1 MQITAALVKELRE
14 RTGAG
19 MMDCK
24 KALQEADGDIEAAIE
39 AMRKSGIAK
48 AAKKAGRIAS
58 EGIILIKMSEDGAK
72 AVLLEVNCETDFVAK
87 DINFQNFANS
97 VISVAL
103 DQWQADV
110 EALKDLP
117 MDGTATTVE
126 DARLELVTK
135 IGENVDIRRL
145 DLVQRQGDH
154 LGSYLHGN
162 RIGVTVDLS
171 GGTESLARDL
181 AMHIAAS
188 RPVCVNEDQVPA
200 DVIEKEK
207 EIYSAQAMESGK
219 PAAIVEKMV
228 NGRLSKFLQ
237 EITLVGQPFVKDPD
251 QSVAKLLQAHKATV
265 NGFVR
270 YEVGEGIEKKQ
281 QDFAAEVMSQAGI
294 KK

>member
-1 MQITAALVKELRE
+1 
-14 RTGAG
+14 
-19 MMDCK
+19 
-24 KALQEADGDIEAAIE
+24 
-39 AMRKSGIAK
+39 
-48 AAKKAGRIAS
+48 
-58 EGIILIKMSEDGAK
+58 
-72 AVLLEVNCETDFVAK
+72 VLLEVNCETDFVAK
-87 DINFQNFANS
+87 DANFQNFANR

-103 DQWQADV
+103 NQWQADL
-110 EALKDLP
+110 EALKVLP
-117 MDGTATTVE
+117 IDNDTTTVE

-135 IGENVDIRRL
+135 IGENIDIRRL
-145 DLVQRQGDH
+145 ELVQRRGDH

-171 GGTESLARDL
+171 GGDESLARDL

-188 RPVCVNEDQVPA
+188 RPVCVDENQVPA
-200 DVIEKEK
+200 DLLEKEK
-207 EIYSAQAMESGK
+207 EIYTAQAMESGK

-228 NGRLSKFLQ
+228 SGRLSKFLQ

-251 QSVAKLLQAHKATV
+251 QSVAKLLQAQQATV

-281 QDFAAEVMSQAGI
+281 EDFAAEVMSQAGI

>member
-228 NGRLSKFLQ
+228 SGRLSKFLQ